1 MKTLLI
7 DDESLPRRELRRMLR
22 AFPQIEIVG
31 EAPDAVAARE
41 SIERLRPELLLLDI
55 QLPEE
60 SGLDLL
66 ASLRE
71 IPQVI
76 IVTAHDEHALRAFEF
91 GATDYVLKPVQEARL
106 QRALERVLQR
116 SAATEA
122 PPGGSTAE
130 TEEVDTEHDP
140 AEPMEFDQR
149 VLLRDGTRSVFTPIS
164 AIIAIEACGPYAR
177 IILPEDRPLIHRSL
191 AFLERRLPEK
201 WFFRANRHTLIN
213 LRMIKGV
220 EPWFSGGLRVTLE
233 GGHAIE
239 VSRRQARTFRD
250 RLML

>member
-31 EAPDAVAARE
+31 EAPDVATARE
-41 SIERLRPELLLLDI
+41 NIERLQPDLLLLDI

-66 ASLRE
+66 ASLKE

-116 SAATEA
+116 SVASETA
-122 PPGGSTAE
+122 PPVEE
-130 TEEVDTEHDP
+130 TDSEEIDP
-140 AEPMEFDQR
+140 NDHTAEPMEFDQR
-149 VLLRDGTRSVFTPIS
+149 VLLRDGARSVFTPIS
-164 AIIAIEACGPYAR
+164 SIISIEACGPYAR
-177 IILPEDRPLIHRSL
+177 IILPNDRPLIHRSL
-191 AFLERRLPEK
+191 AFLERRLPAK

-213 LRMIKGV
+213 LRMIKSV
-220 EPWFSGGLRVTLE
+220 EPWFSGGLRVALE
-233 GGHAIE
+233 GEHSIE
-239 VSRRQARTFRD
+239 VSRRQAKNFRE